1 MVETVRLYLPVSPVR
16 LRADEGIGP
25 YAGGRFL
32 PLNLARP
39 MLLGVPSTP
48 VPGCAR
54 STLSKQ
60 ERALFPRREEAPAG
74 GSLPLRGRWQGVSPD
89 G

>member
-16 LRADEGIGP
+16 LRDDEGIVP
-25 YAGGRFL
+25 YAEGRFL

-48 VPGCAR
+48 V
-54 STLSKQ
+54 
-60 ERALFPRREEAPAG
+60 RASPCHPLQAGEGFIPPPEEAFPSGEG
-74 GSLPLRGRWQGVSPD
+74 GRA
-89 G
+89 

>member
-16 LRADEGIGP
+16 LRDDEGIGP
-25 YAGGRFL
+25 YADGRFL
-32 PLNLARP
+32 PLNLAQP

-48 VPGCAR
+48 GPGCAR

-60 ERALFPRREEAPAG
+60 ERAF
-74 GSLPLRGRWQGVSPD
+74 
-89 G
+89 

>member
-25 YAGGRFL
+25 YADGRFL

-39 MLLGVPSTP
+39 LLLGVPSTP
-48 VPGCAR
+48 VPGYAR
-54 STLSKQ
+54 ATLSQ
-60 ERALFPRREEAPAG
+60 ERDLIP
-74 GSLPLRGRWQGVSPD
+74 
-89 G
+89 

>member
-60 ERALFPRREEAPAG
+60 ERAFPPPEEAFPSGEG
-74 GSLPLRGRWQGVSPD
+74 GRA
-89 G
+89 

>member
-1 MVETVRLYLPVSPVR
+1 MAETVRLYLPVSPVR

-25 YAGGRFL
+25 YADGRFL

-54 STLSKQ
+54 STLSMQ
-60 ERALFPRREEAPAG
+60 ERALFPRREEAFPSGEG
-74 GSLPLRGRWQGVSPD
+74 GRA
-89 G
+89 